1 MRSLLRY
8 AQVCAGYA
16 LAAVAVAIYE
26 ALALLVSTLAI
37 AVVVL
42 GELVSARGGKDL
54 Y

>member
-26 ALALLVSTLAI
+26 ALALLVSTLAVA
-37 AVVVL
+37 AVFV
-42 GELVSARGGKDL
+42 ARWFMAEDRQS
-54 Y
+54 

>member
-26 ALALLVSTLAI
+26 ALALIVSTLAI
-37 AVVVL
+37 AVVFV
-42 GELVSARGGKDL
+42 ARWFMVEDQA
-54 Y
+54 